1 MLDAEN
7 DKALIGFAP
16 MNPSVYSCLSGV
28 GLDFTSADV
37 RRQDLGGCGAVS
49 AEGHEA
55 HKAMACG
62 TLALRGGALVAVG
75 QTARLSQSIAPRAV
89 GHEAH
94 KAMACGTLVLRG
106 GPLAAAG
113 LTARLSREHA
123 PCARTR

>member
-7 DKALIGFAP
+7 DKALTGFAP

-37 RRQDLGGCGAVS
+37 RRQDLGRSGAPS

-62 TLALRGGALVAVG
+62 TLALRGGALAAV
-75 QTARLSQSIAPRAV
+75 
-89 GHEAH
+89 
-94 KAMACGTLVLRG
+94 
-106 GPLAAAG
+106 G

-123 PCARTR
+123 PCARTQ